1 MSLTEI
7 GSPPKSAAMGRPP
20 LGNKST
26 NVRLPEEMK
35 ARVVALVG
43 TYGLAKFIRQAVEEK
58 LARDERQRAKP

>member
-1 MSLTEI
+1 
-7 GSPPKSAAMGRPP
+7 MGRPP
-20 LGNKST
+20 LGNKPT

-58 LARDERQRAKP
+58 LARDERQRPKP